1 MNRMAPTLAV
11 KSRASQV
18 TNEEWDLRV
27 ELAAAYRLAALNG
40 WVDGVATHISARLPG
55 EETFLINPFGLL
67 FSEVTASNLVK
78 IDIDGNIL
86 SETEHPV
93 NAAGFVIHSAVH
105 EARPDVGCVMHLHTD
120 AGVAVSCLD
129 EGLLPLSQSAMLICD
144 QVAYHEYEG
153 VSIDLGER
161 KRLGEHLGQQ
171 NLMILRNHGTLTVG
185 ETVGQAFCRMAALEK
200 VCAIQVMTLSMGR
213 PIRSVTPESRE
224 RSAEFGRGIKNVLLW
239 AALRRDLDRVT
250 TDYMA

>member
-1 MNRMAPTLAV
+1 MTSSLAV

-18 TNEEWDLRV
+18 TREEWDLRV

-78 IDIDGNIL
+78 IDIDGNVL

-93 NAAGFVIHSAVH
+93 NKAGFVIHSAVH
-105 EARPDVGCVMHLHTD
+105 QARQDVGCVMHLHTD
-120 AGVAVSCLD
+120 DGVAVSCLE
-129 EGLLPLSQSAMLICD
+129 EGVMPISQSAMLICD
-144 QVAYHEYEG
+144 QIAYHEYEG
-153 VSIDLGER
+153 VSFEIGER
-161 KRLGEHLGQQ
+161 ERLASHLGDR
-171 NLMILRNHGTLTVG
+171 NFLMLRNHGTLTAG

-200 VCAIQVMTLSMGR
+200 VCAIQVKTLAMGR
-213 PIRSVTPESRE
+213 PIGSVTPESRQ
-224 RSAEFGRGIKNVLLW
+224 RSAEFGLGIKNVLAW
-239 AALRRDLDRVT
+239 AAFRRELDRVT

>member
-1 MNRMAPTLAV
+1 MASSLAV
-11 KSRASQV
+11 RSRAPQF
-18 TNEEWDLRV
+18 TPEEWDLRV

-67 FSEVTASNLVK
+67 FQEVTASNLVK
-78 IDIDGNIL
+78 IDINGNVL

-120 AGVAVSCLD
+120 EGVAVSCLD
-129 EGLLPLSQSAMLICD
+129 EGLLPISQSAMLICD

-161 KRLGEHLGQQ
+161 KRLGQHLGDKDF
-171 NLMILRNHGTLTVG
+171 LILRNHGLLTAGATVG
-185 ETVGQAFCRMAALEK
+185 AAFCRMAALQK

-213 PIRSVTPESRE
+213 PIRSVTPESKE
-224 RSAEFGRGIKNVLLW
+224 RSAEFGRGIKNVLAW
-239 AALRRDLDRVT
+239 AAFRRELDRVT